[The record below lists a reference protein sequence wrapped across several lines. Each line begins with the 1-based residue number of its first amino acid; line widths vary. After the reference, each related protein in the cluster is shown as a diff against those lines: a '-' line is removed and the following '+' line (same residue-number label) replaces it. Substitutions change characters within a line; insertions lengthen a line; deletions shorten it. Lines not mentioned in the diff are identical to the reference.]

1 MDRQAARYRP
11 AFDGKQE
18 LPMKNSGEKK
28 NRRNKKM
35 RKTAESR
42 IAKELVIKNFLLN
55 YAR

>member
-1 MDRQAARYRP
+1 MDRQAVRYRP
-11 AFDGKQE
+11 ALRGKQE

-28 NRRNKKM
+28 KRRDKKM

>member
-1 MDRQAARYRP
+1 MDRQAIRYPP

-18 LPMKNSGEKK
+18 LPKKNSGEKK
-28 NRRNKKM
+28 KRRNKKM

-42 IAKELVIKNFLLN
+42 IAKELVIKKFLLN

>member
-1 MDRQAARYRP
+1 MDRQAVRYRP
-11 AFDGKQE
+11 ALRGKQE

-28 NRRNKKM
+28 KRRNKKM

-42 IAKELVIKNFLLN
+42 IAKVLVIKNFLLN

>member
-1 MDRQAARYRP
+1 MDRQAIRYRP

-18 LPMKNSGEKK
+18 LPKKNSGEKK
-28 NRRNKKM
+28 KRRNKKM

-42 IAKELVIKNFLLN
+42 IAKELVIKKFLLN